1 MIAIS
6 IRNLDFFLI
15 KKMTINMDFKETYL
29 LENDVVKLIP
39 LQENDFENLKH
50 FSVNEPDLW
59 KFNANGPD
67 SLENLKKYIDSALL
81 LKEKQTDYPFIVFDK
96 IKNNFAG
103 STRFYNINLDAKH
116 LEIGFTWYGKKF
128 QGTALNKNCKYLLL
142 EFAFEKMNVERVGFR
157 ANNLNKRSIA
167 AMKSIGC
174 IEEGILRNFS
184 TDAAGNRI
192 DAIVLSILKNE
203 WFASVK
209 ENLKNKIKN

>member
-1 MIAIS
+1 
-6 IRNLDFFLI
+6 
-15 KKMTINMDFKETYL
+15 MDFKETYL

>member
-1 MIAIS
+1 LIAIS